1 MSGRRLGLPAA
12 LAIVLCM
19 LAGACAAA
27 QTPTPPAAVR
37 IVLPAPGAV
46 LTGTQVLIALAG
58 PDGGL
63 PPGAAYHLLL
73 DGADVLQTAEPR
85 ISLQPVAPGPH
96 TLRVELQDAAGGV
109 LAAPA
114 SVAFTLVAAPATPG
128 ATWWLGG
135 IVALLA
141 AVLSLALLLLWLLW
155 VRPVQMQP
163 VSDAMAPD
171 GGQDGAPAGAEPP
184 AGSPL

>member
-1 MSGRRLGLPAA
+1 MSKRRLGLPAA
-12 LAIVLCM
+12 LVVALCM
-19 LAGACAAA
+19 LAGARAAA

-63 PPGAAYHLLL
+63 PPGAVYHLLL

-163 VSDAMAPD
+163 LSDAAASDREPGDAAPTS
-171 GGQDGAPAGAEPP
+171 EPP
-184 AGSPL
+184 ADSPL